1 VLPLKTWRFW
11 IVTLAAFAGAA
22 LTCSLGFWQW
32 GRAQQ
37 RLELQRGIEERAS
50 APAIGGRELVEGA
63 GRPELLHRNVVLQGR
78 WVAERTVYLDNRQMQ
93 GRPGFYVV
101 TPLQIAGTGS
111 VVLVQRGWV
120 PRNFAERETLPPV
133 ATPDGEVTVRGR
145 IAPAPA
151 KLYEFD
157 GAQGGPIRQNLDL
170 AAFRE
175 ETGLPLIE
183 GSVQQIGPASEG
195 LLRDWPVPAS
205 GAGKNYGY
213 AFQWWA
219 LCGVI
224 VLLYVWFQFIAP
236 RRRQATRG

>member
-1 VLPLKTWRFW
+1 MLPLKTWRFW
-11 IVTLAAFAGAA
+11 VITIAAVAGAA

-37 RLELQRGIEERAS
+37 RLELQRGIEERAA
-50 APAIGGRELVEGA
+50 APALGSAELAAGA

-93 GRPGFYVV
+93 ARPGFYVV
-101 TPLQIAGTGS
+101 TPLQIAGTDA

-120 PRNFAERETLPPV
+120 PRNFAERETLPRV
-133 ATPDGEVTVRGR
+133 DTPAGEVTVRGR

-157 GAQGGPIRQNLDL
+157 GAPGGPIRQNLDL

-224 VLLYVWFQFIAP
+224 VILYVWFQFIAP
-236 RRRQATRG
+236 RRRQAARG

>member
-1 VLPLKTWRFW
+1 MLPLKTWRFW
-11 IVTLAAFAGAA
+11 VVTLAALAGAA

-50 APAIGGRELVEGA
+50 APALDGAALAAGA
-63 GRPELLHRNVVLQGR
+63 GRPELLHRRVALRGR
-78 WVAERTVYLDNRQMQ
+78 WIADRTVYLDNRQMQ

-101 TPLQIAGTGS
+101 TPLQIAGTDA

-133 ATPDGEVTVRGR
+133 ATPDGEVAVRGR

-157 GAQGGPIRQNLDL
+157 GVRGGPIRQNLDL

-236 RRRQATRG
+236 RRRRAFRG